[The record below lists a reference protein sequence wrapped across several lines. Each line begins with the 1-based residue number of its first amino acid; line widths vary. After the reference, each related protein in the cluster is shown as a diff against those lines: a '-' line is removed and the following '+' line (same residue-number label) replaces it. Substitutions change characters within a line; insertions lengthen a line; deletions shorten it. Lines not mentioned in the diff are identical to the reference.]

1 VNAAVAAGSTF
12 AVAVL
17 LGFGCGLM
25 LAHRTGEGFWA
36 IVGLFAGVL
45 LGGAAAVRAL
55 LQAGK

>member
-1 VNAAVAAGSTF
+1 MNAALTAGSTF

-17 LGFGCGLM
+17 LGFGCGLL
-25 LAHRTGEGFWA
+25 LAHRTGGAYWPV
-36 IVGLFAGVL
+36 VGLFAGVL

>member
-1 VNAAVAAGSTF
+1 MNPALTAGSTF

-17 LGFGCGLM
+17 LGFGCGLA
-25 LAHRTGEGFWA
+25 LAHRTGQGFWA
-36 IVGLFAGVL
+36 IVGLFAGVA